1 MDEIKMPQFNKG
13 KVVKRIVIGISIFV
27 VALILIL
34 NSFVIVQA
42 GNVKVLTQFGRTTGV
57 IFYPGLHIKVPFIQ
71 STANFLTRQVTY
83 ETSDQAEATK
93 ATYPDFAVDTT
104 SSDGQQINIKFTIRF
119 SIDGKKSEW
128 ILNNIGT
135 MNDLVEKVVKTQAR
149 SIVRNVPKKYTAA
162 QLYSGAVFDL
172 QLEIFNSLKPVFE
185 RNGIV
190 MDEFLLRK
198 IDFTE
203 QYFNVLEE
211 KQIAKEKIVIES
223 NILEQEKIK
232 KEQVIVQA
240 EAEAKQIEIKG
251 LALQKFPEIIQLEFI
266 QKLSPGINWGILP
279 SDGVMPFLDLLKLQ
293 ENLNG
298 VSTTTQSSGAGNA
311 TQPDTQTTQDTTVD
325 TAAGDTTGQ

>member
-1 MDEIKMPQFNKG
+1 MEEIRMPHFNKG
-13 KVVKRIVIGISIFV
+13 KLVSRIITGIAIFV
-27 VALILIL
+27 VVLILLL

-42 GNVKVLTQFGRTTGV
+42 GNVRVLTQFGRTTGV
-57 IFYPGLHIKVPFIQ
+57 IFYPGLHVKAPFIQ
-71 STANFLTRQVTY
+71 STANFSTRQVTY
-83 ETSDQAEATK
+83 ETSDQSEGSK

-149 SIVRNVPKKYTAA
+149 SIVRNIPKKYTAA
-162 QLYSGAVFDL
+162 QLYSESVFQL
-172 QLEIFNSLKPVFE
+172 QDEIFNSLKPVFE
-185 RNGIV
+185 RNGII

-211 KQIAKEKIVIES
+211 KQIAKEKIVIER

-251 LALQKFPEIIQLEFI
+251 IALKQYPQIIQLEFI
-266 QKLSPGINWGILP
+266 QKLSPNINWGILP
-279 SDGVMPFLDLLKLQ
+279 SDGVIPFLDLLKLQ

-298 VSTTTQSSGAGNA
+298 MSATQSSGAGNA
-311 TQPDTQTTQDTTVD
+311 PQQNTQTTQDTTVD
-325 TAAGDTTGQ
+325 TTVVDTTGQ

>member
-1 MDEIKMPQFNKG
+1 MEEIRMPHFNKG
-13 KVVKRIVIGISIFV
+13 RILSRVIIGVAVFIFV
-27 VALILIL
+27 LIILL

-42 GNVKVLTQFGRTTGV
+42 GNVKVVTQFGKTTGV
-57 IFYPGLHIKVPFIQ
+57 IFYPGFHVKAPFIQ
-71 STANFLTRQVTY
+71 STANFSTRQVTY
-83 ETSDQAEATK
+83 ETSDQSEGSK
-93 ATYPDFAVDTT
+93 ATYPDFIVDTT

-149 SIVRNVPKKYTAA
+149 SIVRNIPKKYTAA
-162 QLYSGAVFDL
+162 QLYSGAVFQL
-172 QLEIFNSLKPVFE
+172 QEEIFNALKPVFE
-185 RNGIV
+185 KNGIV

-211 KQIAKEKIVIES
+211 KQIAKERIVIES

-251 LALQKFPEIIQLEFI
+251 LALKQFPEIIQLEFI
-266 QKLSPGINWGILP
+266 QKLSPNINWGILP
-279 SDGVMPFLDLLKLQ
+279 SDGVIPFLDLLKLQ
-293 ENLNG
+293 GNLNEMTE
-298 VSTTTQSSGAGNA
+298 SQSSSAGN
-311 TQPDTQTTQDTTVD
+311 TQQQNTTDTQETTGD
-325 TAAGDTTGQ
+325 TAPVETTGQ

>member
-1 MDEIKMPQFNKG
+1 MEEIRMPHFNKG
-13 KVVKRIVIGISIFV
+13 KIVSRIITGVAIFV
-27 VALILIL
+27 VVLILVL

-57 IFYPGLHIKVPFIQ
+57 IFYPGIHVKAPFIQ
-71 STANFLTRQVTY
+71 STANFSTRQVTY
-83 ETSDQAEATK
+83 ETSDETETTK

-104 SSDGQQINIKFTIRF
+104 SSDGQQITIKFTIRF

-149 SIVRNVPKKYTAA
+149 SIVRNIPKKYTAA
-162 QLYSGAVFDL
+162 QLYSEAVFDL
-172 QLEIFNSLKPVFE
+172 QEEIFNSLKPVFE
-185 RNGIV
+185 RNGII

-211 KQIAKEKIVIES
+211 KQIAKERIVVER

-266 QKLSPGINWGILP
+266 QKLSPNINWGILP
-279 SDGVMPFLDLLKLQ
+279 SDGVIPFLDLLKLQ
-293 ENLNG
+293 ENLG
-298 VSTTTQSSGAGNA
+298 SMSAAQTGAGNA
-311 TQPDTQTTQDTTVD
+311 AQQDTQTTQDTTVD
-325 TAAGDTTGQ
+325 TTADTTGQ

>member
-1 MDEIKMPQFNKG
+1 MEEIKMPHFNKG
-13 KVVKRIVIGISIFV
+13 KLVSRIITGIAIFIVV
-27 VALILIL
+27 LILLL

-42 GNVKVLTQFGRTTGV
+42 GNVRVLTQFGKTTGV
-57 IFYPGLHIKVPFIQ
+57 IFYPGLHIKAPFIQ
-71 STANFLTRQVTY
+71 STANFSTRQVTY
-83 ETSDQAEATK
+83 ETSDQVEATK

-104 SSDGQQINIKFTIRF
+104 SSDGQQITIKFTIRF

-149 SIVRNVPKKYTAA
+149 SIVRNIPKKYTAA
-162 QLYSGAVFDL
+162 QLYSESVFQL
-172 QLEIFNSLKPVFE
+172 QEEIFNSLKPVFE
-185 RNGIV
+185 RNGII

-211 KQIAKEKIVIES
+211 KQIAKERIVVER

-251 LALQKFPEIIQLEFI
+251 LALKQYPEIIQLEFI
-266 QKLSPGINWGILP
+266 QKLSPNINWGILP
-279 SDGVMPFLDLLKLQ
+279 SDGVIPFLDLLKLQ
-293 ENLNG
+293 ENLNNM
-298 VSTTTQSSGAGNA
+298 SANQASGAGNA
-311 TQPDTQTTQDTTVD
+311 PQQDTQITPETTAD